1 MIDARALAIDMCQCM
16 TEIRINMPLKTFA
29 AYLAETPHD
38 AFLPSGM
45 LSKTMGV
52 SMFTYTRS
60 TT

>member
-1 MIDARALAIDMCQCM
+1 
-16 TEIRINMPLKTFA
+16 MPLKTFA